1 MKLFK
6 TFNKHILKLKKMKA
20 KENNKYNNNIDK
32 NWWPKLNK
40 TDKERCK
47 KDRWVIRR

>member
-6 TFNKHILKLKKMKA
+6 IFNKHILKLKGMKA

-32 NWWPKLNK
+32 N
-40 TDKERCK
+40 
-47 KDRWVIRR
+47 